1 MYTQRNNNRGGYSRQ
16 QPRSRG
22 GRNKQNIHE
31 SKFINRNTSE
41 ATQSVS
47 EYTPTHK
54 FVDFGFATQLQ
65 QNLDFIKFENPSA
78 IQDQTIAIAM
88 EGKDVIGLANTGTGK
103 TAAFLLPII
112 DSLYKTREINSVLIM
127 APTREL
133 ATQIDDEFRR
143 FAAGMKLFSVLLVG
157 GMNMMPQ
164 LRGLSRGP
172 HVIIGTP
179 GRIKDHLNRRSL
191 RLGNVSHFVLDEADR
206 MLDMGFVNDIR
217 DIAQQLPTE
226 RQTFCFS
233 ATLSAGVQTIA
244 HDLMNNPEFVSV
256 KVTET
261 NDHIYQDVVR
271 YNSADNRKDLLME
284 MLGKDEFEKVIIFG
298 ETKHGV
304 QRLSDSLSGAGVAS
318 QAIHGNKSQS
328 QRTRALQDFKNS
340 KARVLVATDVAAR
353 GLDIPNV
360 SHVINYDVPQ
370 TYDDYV
376 HRIGRTGRAGKTG
389 TAWTFVAEPGVRI
402 GRESYETREPRG
414 EFRGPRQ
421 DRSDRPDRNSRPA
434 WRDNNAGPRHTSG
447 GKPAGA
453 GAKPYGAKP
462 AAARNNSRKPRHGE
476 DSLMAAI
483 SETNK

>member
-1 MYTQRNNNRGGYSRQ
+1 MYTHRNGRGGSSRQNNRSK
-16 QPRSRG
+16 G

-31 SKFINRNTSE
+31 SKFINRNTAQ
-41 ATQSVS
+41 ATEHVS

-54 FVDFGFATQLQ
+54 FVDFGFAKQLQ
-65 QNLDFIKFENPSA
+65 ANLDFIKFESPSA
-78 IQDQTIAIAM
+78 IQDQTIPIAM
-88 EGKDVIGLANTGTGK
+88 DGKDVIGLANTGTGK

-112 DSLYKTREINSVLIM
+112 NELYATRELNSVLVM

-133 ATQIDDEFRR
+133 AQQIDDEFRR

-157 GMNMMPQ
+157 GMNMAPQ
-164 LRGLSRGP
+164 LRGLARGP

-191 RLGNVSHFVLDEADR
+191 RLGSVKHFVLDEADR

-217 DIAQQLPTE
+217 AIASELPTP
-226 RQTFCFS
+226 RQTYCFS
-233 ATLSAGVQTIA
+233 ATLSAGVQAIA
-244 HDLMNNPEFVSV
+244 HDLMNEPEFVSV

-271 YNSADNRKDLLME
+271 FNSMDHRKDLLME

-304 QRLSDSLSGAGVAS
+304 QRLSDSLSGAGVSS
-318 QAIHGNKSQS
+318 QAIHGNKSQG
-328 QRTRALQDFKNS
+328 QRTRALNDFKTN

-376 HRIGRTGRAGKTG
+376 HRIGRTGRGGKTG
-389 TAWTFVAEPGVRI
+389 TAWTFVAEPGVKMVR
-402 GRESYETREPRG
+402 REPR
-414 EFRGPRQ
+414 EPRENRDNRGPRPE
-421 DRSDRPDRNSRPA
+421 RSERPDRNSRQG
-434 WRDNNAGPRHTSG
+434 WRDGNTAPRRD
-447 GKPAGA
+447 
-453 GAKPYGAKP
+453 GAKPHV
-462 AAARNNSRKPRHGE
+462 ARNNRKPRRNE
-476 DSLMAAI
+476 DSLIAAI
-483 SETNK
+483 NELGK